1 MNLTKWSWRA
11 IAERTIRDS
20 LLVPRRWVRHVRRLL
35 TGAGALA
42 VVVALMP
49 VINAISNP
57 STGIEGSAHGKAAL
71 RHAAL
76 TDTSL
81 MWTPQFSAPVF
92 DAVTCFDA
100 QHCEAVGSQVTGA
113 PGAIPVVYAT
123 TNQGWTWTQAQ
134 FSSPGAGSFRSVS
147 CISDTTCWAVGSA
160 VVLGSVEP
168 EVYETT
174 SSGTTAQSFGSG
186 LTGTVMYSISCTSA
200 SDCWA
205 AGLSGSSLVVYD
217 TTNGGSS
224 WTLGTTPTTGTL
236 TNPTI
241 SCLPS
246 GSSGTCVVVT
256 GDNALATTNG
266 STWNA
271 TSLTGI
277 ASPLNGVS
285 CPTTSTCF
293 ATTNGS
299 GVAKL
304 SGGTSFYGAGASTW
318 SNLTLGLTVT
328 SLSGI
333 SCASAS
339 VCTTGGLQDATDTAG
354 TGSIIGYQ
362 GATIATSNGG
372 TSWTSSLANGNPPT
386 NLLPNAVLI
395 DGLSFFSCP
404 TTTVCL
410 GGGPE
415 GLVAQN
421 ASAGPWT
428 GAFLTPV
435 LSTTNQ
441 INCAS
446 PLACFLSPASDVTYR
461 SSGGGAGWDPENLPS
476 VTNTSTTNKDGPTN
490 EVSDSSCNTT
500 SMCGFLGTTTD
511 GADVEG
517 WSSDGETW
525 GTVAGS
531 ATGNNYT
538 ALSCTTNYCIDFN
551 DNGSTIPVTAFGPCT
566 PSATCPTLATPPSMV
581 SAASSSCVGSLYCWV
596 VGMTSTGAGVWGSTN
611 GGSTWTSESLLST
624 TLSGTTGFSA
634 SSISCAD
641 ANDCVIAN
649 TAGAFAYTTNGGMN
663 WSTLSVSGSVTSES
677 SLSCPDAD
685 DCAAVVGTG
694 SGTEL
699 LALTD
704 TGGVWSS
711 TLDALPTPYTTA
723 SSMTCADAA
732 ECWVLAGVST
742 GGPETVLSTNEQNG
756 PLDGPLTPGE
766 SFAGNQ
772 AESQGQVPQGW
783 VGNVN
788 TADGDY
794 SESLSL
800 VDIPAKG
807 SSFGLSL
814 MYDAQLAQ
822 DQVAFGATSP
832 GRYGWGWTGSNDLAI
847 TTGPLSNEVTVNQ
860 EGGSQIVYTE
870 GSTVG
875 GVTSYTPLQSNRVM
889 TKLTYSTASG
899 DYTFSFNGGLE
910 EDLFS
915 ASGPLAAGTL
925 VKEED
930 ANGNTT
936 TFGTEAKN
944 HGTCPNTSGDACYTI
959 TDPGGR
965 IITEVYATSTG
976 LVSKVIDPLGN
987 VWKLTYTTKNLT
999 TVEDP
1004 NGKDTTFAYD
1014 TGNANANLVHD
1025 MITIKSANA
1034 QTGGPDA
1041 GDITSIAY
1049 DSLGRVYCQVAPV
1062 EYGDGVRCPSSGSTI
1077 TAETTAYQYSGS
1089 DSTFIGGTTTITDP
1103 HGNKTTQ
1110 DYSEGVLVA
1119 STSGIGT
1126 AAPATTSTEYDT
1138 GVLMATRAT
1147 DPDGHTTVSAY
1158 YSGTDNLESVTDPLG
1173 NTTTYGTYNSFN
1185 EPSSVTDPNGITTTY
1200 TYDAH
1205 GNELTKTVSAPGM
1218 DSGPPGWSS
1227 ATVDSGVKIQGVSCP
1242 SATLCVGVD
1251 HSGNVLKGT
1260 NPIGGPSAWTLV
1272 HPVSFY
1278 SLNGISCPSTSLCVA
1293 VGSSGQIVSTSTP
1306 AGGYT
1311 AWSSI
1316 TADGTIT
1323 INAVSCASSSLCVV
1337 ADAAGNVLVNTGS
1350 GYVKTNID
1358 GTTGITAVSCPSTS
1372 LCVATDTAG
1381 NELSNTNPS
1390 GSTTWTKVNIDGST
1404 AISSV
1409 SCPTATFCTA
1419 TDASGDVLT
1428 TTNGGTSWTKTDIDG
1443 TTGIDA
1449 VSCASVTLC
1458 VATDSNGVVLTA
1470 TNPTGGASAWTKSDV
1485 DGTSA
1490 IDAVSCPTPTE
1501 CVAGD
1506 GAGNLLASAD
1516 AAGTSSWSKH
1526 VVESGK
1532 TIAGLSC
1539 PATSLCVGVDHSG
1552 NELWSTSPTTGS
1564 WNTAGVSTQ
1573 PLEGVSCPTTGLCVA
1588 VGTDGVVVVS
1598 TSPAG
1603 GSWTQTTADGPTT
1616 TVNAVSCP
1624 STSLCVAA
1632 DAAGNVLVNT
1642 NPTVSA
1648 TWTPADIDGTTS
1660 ITAVSCPTTA
1670 LCVATDNA
1678 GNVLSSSN
1686 PTGGASAW
1694 GPSHIDGTTSM
1705 MSVSCPSATLCV
1717 ATDSSG
1723 NAFTATNPNGG
1734 VSAWTKTDID
1744 GTTAIDAVGCAT
1756 AALCVATDA
1765 SGTVLTAVGPTLG
1778 VWAQADVDGS
1788 TTLDAVGCPSVND
1801 CVAADVSGAVL
1812 SSADAE
1818 GMLSVTTVNTYDS
1831 SGDLLTVTDPDGH
1844 VTTYTYDTDG
1854 DVLTTS
1860 VTVGSQIDTTSASYD
1875 ADGQKY
1881 CQVSPNANAAS
1892 VVCPAYL
1899 ATRVADTTTSVFD
1912 ADGNVT
1918 STTDADN
1925 HTTSYLYD
1933 DDDNKTKTTDAQSN
1947 VTLTS
1952 YDADDRALTVTSG
1965 YGTSSASTTTNGY
1978 DIALGSGSCSS
1989 GVTLATYCTTV
2000 KNGLL
2005 NVTTNYYNALD
2016 QLIESSPPSTSAQTA
2031 TTYTYDGAGN
2041 TLSKTDGSGTTKYTY
2056 DADNRLIFIDYSSGT
2071 PTEVGY
2077 QYDADGN
2084 RIQMTD
2090 STGKTTYIYDSL
2102 NRLQSVTDGV
2112 GNTVT
2117 YADDPA
2123 GNDTCLSYPN
2133 SGATTCQDALSGTG
2147 LVAYGYDAAN
2157 RTVSMADWLN
2167 PATPTVFTYDNDSN
2181 LTGTALATAVPLTVT
2196 DSYDDTDALTGV
2208 SGVSTLTRNADEN
2221 IGTTTPPSYP
2231 TVTYGYD
2238 PLNRVTTG
2246 TAPSDT
2252 SGATT
2257 GYTYDAASEIT
2268 STTPSGGSA
2277 VDYEYNTDGQLCWT
2291 ASTTASCTSPPTGA
2305 TTYTYSSAGERLTKS
2320 GAGSTPT
2327 TYQWDQAGNLVC
2339 ETASNSFGYT
2349 CSNPD
2354 NSSTSSYAYNGDGL
2368 RMSDVVAG
2376 TSGTEQFTWDV
2387 SGSVPRLLECRSL
2400 YYLYGPNVGSA
2411 PIEEITVSGSPN
2423 NGYLVSDPTGVRE
2436 LISSSG
2442 TLTASASYDSYGNP
2456 CSLCSVGAF
2465 GFEGGYT
2472 DATGLIYLDSR
2483 YYDPATGQFIS
2494 VDPDEAST
2502 GEPYVFTA
2510 GDPVNGTD
2518 PSGANPPGDRCYPY
2532 LCPPQ
2537 GSNVNPFGQG
2547 EGGPARSYP
2556 GAVPASVLSS
2566 HDFTRSTIQG
2576 GVFSIT
2582 PGGSGNGTAGYDRLT
2597 AIPDFNSA
2605 LNRMIAVDQSWDCGG
2620 GNSAVTQCNVYF
2632 NTGVAR
2638 EEWVTYEGQQESIIQ
2653 KYYLTEVSLL
2663 IYFQNDL
2670 ANGANSL
2677 PAPPDD
2683 LEDGDTGPLSL
2694 GPSDDDETGEAI
2706 DLNADAARVPAGYTV
2721 YPNG

>member
-1 MNLTKWSWRA
+1 MGRSASKRRSTSPSWD
-11 IAERTIRDS
+11 TDS
-20 LLVPRRWVRHVRRLL
+20 GGHVDRPALCGSEPPEGRPHSQCRRVP
-35 TGAGALA
+35 
-42 VVVALMP
+42 
-49 VINAISNP
+49 
-57 STGIEGSAHGKAAL
+57 
-71 RHAAL
+71 
-76 TDTSL
+76 
-81 MWTPQFSAPVF
+81 
-92 DAVTCFDA
+92 
-100 QHCEAVGSQVTGA
+100 
-113 PGAIPVVYAT
+113 
-123 TNQGWTWTQAQ
+123 
-134 FSSPGAGSFRSVS
+134 
-147 CISDTTCWAVGSA
+147 ISDTTCWAVGST
-160 VVLGSVEP
+160 VVSGSIEP
-168 EVYETT
+168 AVYETT
-174 SSGTTAQSFGSG
+174 TSGASWTAQSLGSG
-186 LTGTVMYSISCTSA
+186 LTGTIMYSISCTSA

-205 AGLSGSSLVVYD
+205 AGLSGSSLVIYA

-224 WTLGTTPTTGTL
+224 WGLQSTSTTGIL
-236 TNPTI
+236 TDPAI
-241 SCLPS
+241 SCL
-246 GSSGTCVVVT
+246 SSTPTGTCVVVT

-266 STWNA
+266 TAWNA

-277 ASPLNGVS
+277 SSPLDGVS

-293 ATTNGS
+293 ATTTNGSAS

-304 SGGTSFYGAGASTW
+304 SGGTSFYGTGASTW
-318 SNLTLGLTVT
+318 SSLTLGLTVT

-333 SCASAS
+333 SCTSAS
-339 VCTTGGLQDATDTAG
+339 VCTTGGLQVATDTAG
-354 TGSIIGYQ
+354 SGVNIGSQ

-415 GLVAQN
+415 GVVAQN

-428 GAFLTPV
+428 GVFLTPV

-476 VTNTSTTNKDGPTN
+476 TETNTSTTKSGPTSS
-490 EVSDSSCNTT
+490 VSESSCNTT

-525 GTVAGS
+525 GAIAGS
-531 ATGNNYT
+531 ATGNDYA
-538 ALSCTTNYCIDFN
+538 ALSCLTTYCIDFN
-551 DNGSTIPVTAFGPCT
+551 DVGSSPTETAFGPCT
-566 PSATCPTLATPPSMV
+566 TSSTCPTLTPPTSMA
-581 SAASSSCVGSLYCWV
+581 SAASTSCVGTEDCWV
-596 VGMTSTGAGVWGSTN
+596 VGMTTSTVAGVWGTTN
-611 GGSTWTSESLLST
+611 GGATWTSESLLST
-624 TLSGTTGFSA
+624 TLGGATGFSG

-649 TAGAFAYTTNGGMN
+649 TAGAFANTTNGGMN
-663 WSTLSVSGSVTSES
+663 WSTLPVSGPVTSES

-685 DCAAVVGTG
+685 DCAAVVGTS

-704 TGGVWSS
+704 TAGVWSS
-711 TLDALPTPYTTA
+711 TLDTLPTPYTTA

-732 ECWVLAGVST
+732 ECWVLAGGST
-742 GGPETVLSTNEQNG
+742 GGPETVLSTNGETG

-772 AESQGQVPQGW
+772 AESQGQVPQAW
-783 VGNVN
+783 AGNVN

-814 MYDAQLAQ
+814 TYDAQLAQ

-832 GRYGWGWTGSNDLAI
+832 GRYGWGWTGSNDLSI
-847 TTGPLSNEVTVNQ
+847 TTGPLSNQVTVNQ

-870 GSTVG
+870 GSTVS
-875 GVTSYTPLQSNRVM
+875 GVTSYTPLQSHRVL
-889 TKLTYSTASG
+889 TTLTYSTASG
-899 DYTFSFNGGLE
+899 DYSFSFNGGLE

-915 ASGPLAAGTL
+915 ASGPLAVGTF
-925 VKEED
+925 VKEVD

-959 TDPGGR
+959 TDPAGR

-987 VWKLTYTTKNLT
+987 VWKLTYSTKDLT

-1025 MITIKSANA
+1025 MIKITSPNA
-1034 QTGGPDA
+1034 QSGGPDA
-1041 GDITSIAY
+1041 GDLTSIGY
-1049 DSLGRVYCQVAPV
+1049 DPLGRVFCQIAPV
-1062 EYGDGVRCPSSGSTI
+1062 KYATIGACPTYGSTI
-1077 TAETTAYQYSGS
+1077 TSGATSYQYSGS

-1103 HGNKTTQ
+1103 HGNKTSQ

-1126 AAPATTSTEYDT
+1126 AAPATTSHEYDT
-1138 GVLMATRAT
+1138 GVLMATRVT
-1147 DPDGHTTVSAY
+1147 DPDGHTSVSTY
-1158 YSGTDNLESVTDPLG
+1158 YNGTDNLKSMTDPLG
-1173 NTTTYGTYNSFN
+1173 NITTYGTYNTFN
-1185 EPSSVTDPNGITTTY
+1185 EPSTVTDPNGITTTY
-1200 TYDAH
+1200 TYDSY
-1205 GNELTKTVSAPGM
+1205 GNQLTKTVSAPGM
-1218 DSGPPGWSS
+1218 DSGPPGWSKAS
-1227 ATVDSGVKIQGVSCP
+1227 VDSGVTIEGVSCP

-1251 HSGNVLKGT
+1251 HSGNVLSGT
-1260 NPIGGPSAWTLV
+1260 NPIGGPSAWSLAS
-1272 HPVSFY
+1272 PVSAA
-1278 SLNGISCPSTSLCVA
+1278 SLNGVSCPSTGLCVA
-1293 VGSSGQIVSTSTP
+1293 VGSSGQIASSAAPT
-1306 AGGYT
+1306 GGHT

-1316 TADGTIT
+1316 TADGSIT
-1323 INAVSCASSSLCVV
+1323 INAVSCVSSSLCVA
-1337 ADAAGNVLVNTGS
+1337 ADADGNVLVNTGS

-1358 GTTGITAVSCPSTS
+1358 GTNSIVAVSCPSTA
-1372 LCVATDTAG
+1372 LCIATDTAG
-1381 NELSNTNPS
+1381 NVLSNTNPT
-1390 GSTTWTKVNIDGST
+1390 GSTAWTKVNIDGST
-1404 AISSV
+1404 SISSV
-1409 SCPTATFCTA
+1409 SCPTATFCA
-1419 TDASGDVLT
+1419 VTDSTGDVLT

-1449 VSCASVTLC
+1449 VSCGSVTLC
-1458 VATDSNGVVLTA
+1458 VATDGNGAVLTA
-1470 TNPTGGASAWTKSDV
+1470 TKPTGGVSAWTKSDI
-1485 DGTSA
+1485 DGNTP
-1490 IDAVSCPTPTE
+1490 IDAVNCPTPTE

-1506 GAGNLLASAD
+1506 GSGNLLGSDD
-1516 AAGTSSWSKH
+1516 AAGTSTWSKS
-1526 VVESGK
+1526 VVESGI

-1552 NELWSTSPTTGS
+1552 NELWSTGPTTGS
-1564 WNTAGVSTQ
+1564 WDTAHVSAQT
-1573 PLEGVSCPTTGLCVA
+1573 LEGVSCPTTDLCVA
-1588 VGTDGVVVVS
+1588 VGTNGVAVVS
-1598 TSPAG
+1598 TSPTG
-1603 GSWTQTTADGPTT
+1603 GTWTSTTADGTT

-1624 STSLCVAA
+1624 STTLCVAA
-1632 DAAGNVLVNT
+1632 DARGNVLVN

-1660 ITAVSCPTTA
+1660 ITAVSCPSTA
-1670 LCVATDNA
+1670 LCVAIDSN

-1686 PTGGASAW
+1686 PTGGISAW

-1705 MSVSCPSATLCV
+1705 TSVSCPTATLCV

-1744 GTTAIDAVGCAT
+1744 GSTAIVAVSCAT
-1756 AALCVATDA
+1756 VALCVATDA

-1778 VWAQADVDGS
+1778 VWAQADIDGS
-1788 TTLDAVGCPSVND
+1788 TTLGAVSCPSVND
-1801 CVAADVSGAVL
+1801 CVAGDASGAVV

-1818 GMLSVTTVNTYDS
+1818 GMLSVTTVSTYDP

-1844 VTTYTYDTDG
+1844 VTTFTYDTEG
-1854 DVLTTS
+1854 DIVTTS
-1860 VTVGSQIDTTSASYD
+1860 VTVGSQVDTTSASYD
-1875 ADGQKY
+1875 EDGQKY

-1892 VVCPAYL
+1892 VACPAYL
-1899 ATRVADTTTSVFD
+1899 ATRVADTTTWAFD

-1918 STTDADN
+1918 STTDANN
-1925 HTTSYLYD
+1925 HTTSYVYD
-1933 DDDNKTKTTDAQSN
+1933 DDNNKTKTTDAQSN
-1947 VTLTS
+1947 VTETT

-1965 YGTSSASTTTNGY
+1965 YGTSSASTTTNSY
-1978 DIALGSGSCSS
+1978 DIAPGTGSCSS

-2000 KNGLL
+2000 ENGLS
-2005 NVTTNYYNALD
+2005 NVTTSYYNALD
-2016 QLIESSPPSTSAQTA
+2016 QLVESSPPSPTAQTA

-2056 DADNRLIFIDYSSGT
+2056 DVDNRVIFISYSNAPTGYQT
-2071 PTEVGY
+2071 PTQVGY

-2084 RIQMTD
+2084 RTKMTD
-2090 STGKTTYIYDSL
+2090 GTGSTTYFYDSL

-2117 YADDPA
+2117 YADDPG

-2133 SGATTCQDALSGTG
+2133 SGITTCQNALSGTG

-2157 RTVSMADWLN
+2157 RTVSMADWLH

-2181 LTGTALATAVPLTVT
+2181 LTGTTLATYTPITVA
-2196 DSYDDTDALTGV
+2196 DNYDDTDALVGV
-2208 SGVSTLTRNADEN
+2208 SGVSTLTRNTDEE
-2221 IGTTTPPSYP
+2221 IGTTTPPSLP

-2252 SGATT
+2252 TGATT
-2257 GYTYDAASEIT
+2257 GYTYDAGSEVT

-2277 VDYEYNTDGQLCWT
+2277 VDYAYNSDGQLCWT

-2305 TTYTYSSAGERLTKS
+2305 TTYTYTGAGARLTKTGS
-2320 GAGSTPT
+2320 GSNPT
-2327 TYQWDQAGNLVC
+2327 TYEWDQAGDLVC
-2339 ETASNSFGYT
+2339 ETVSNSAGYT
-2349 CSNPD
+2349 CSTPNY
-2354 NSSTSSYAYNGDGL
+2354 SYTSTYFYNGDGL

-2387 SGSVPRLLECRSL
+2387 SGSVPRLIECRSL
-2400 YYLYGPNVGSA
+2400 YYLYGPNVMSA
-2411 PIEEITVSGSPN
+2411 PIEEIAVGGSPTN
-2423 NGYLVSDPTGVRE
+2423 QYLVSDPTGVRE

-2442 TLTASASYDSYGNP
+2442 TLITSASYDSYGNP

-2465 GFEGGYT
+2465 GFEGGYV
-2472 DATGLIYLDSR
+2472 DSTGLIYLDHR
-2483 YYDPATGQFIS
+2483 YYDPTTGQFIS
-2494 VDPDEAST
+2494 VDPDVAST
-2502 GEPYVFTA
+2502 GEPYAFA
-2510 GDPVNGTD
+2510 GADPVNGND
-2518 PSGANPPGDRCYPY
+2518 PSGLFESGPGGQRCIGASSCNTLAVPINSCGMECASTSGSTSTTRGPGDPTEPQCQGPGPVSEAQMAGCSDYGISSGKAPAYTNSGTAQWNNLLNTFGAIALPLDGPGDAAANTIVIGRYPDYLDLGSKLGADTFNVPGNVWDLMNSEQRWAANQEFLDNAIANGSKIRLASPPGLAPEGSYYERELVY
-2532 LCPPQ
+2532 L
-2537 GSNVNPFGQG
+2537 
-2547 EGGPARSYP
+2547 
-2556 GAVPASVLSS
+2556 
-2566 HDFTRSTIQG
+2566 
-2576 GVFSIT
+2576 
-2582 PGGSGNGTAGYDRLT
+2582 
-2597 AIPDFNSA
+2597 
-2605 LNRMIAVDQSWDCGG
+2605 
-2620 GNSAVTQCNVYF
+2620 
-2632 NTGVAR
+2632 
-2638 EEWVTYEGQQESIIQ
+2638 ESQ
-2653 KYYLTEVSLL
+2653 
-2663 IYFQNDL
+2663 
-2670 ANGANSL
+2670 
-2677 PAPPDD
+2677 
-2683 LEDGDTGPLSL
+2683 
-2694 GPSDDDETGEAI
+2694 
-2706 DLNADAARVPAGYTV
+2706 GYTV
-2721 YPNG
+2721 SSDGTTMLAPSG